1 MADLEQMKRWSM
13 NVSWEEVFEY
23 NMTSG
28 TASSIRTARVTYGT
42 EKQIQGFPEVWAD
55 SDMVH
60 PGFKETF
67 LQAFRVLRT
76 GGDHARCE
84 IRLKNRD
91 GEYSWFAMEL
101 EVLSYEE
108 GCPEIVLGTVWR
120 TSPGSRNWENAYI
133 RQARVISCFGRF
145 PGSR

>member
-1 MADLEQMKRWSM
+1 MKRWSM

-28 TASSIRTARVTYGT
+28 TALIYTDRKVTYGT

-108 GCPEIVLGTVWR
+108 GCPEIVLGR
-120 TSPGSRNWENAYI
+120 FEDIPGSRSWRTPI
-133 RQARVISCFGRF
+133 SGRPGSISCFWKIPWLTLRWT
-145 PGSR
+145 

>member
-1 MADLEQMKRWSM
+1 
-13 NVSWEEVFEY
+13 
-23 NMTSG
+23 
-28 TASSIRTARVTYGT
+28 
-42 EKQIQGFPEVWAD
+42 
-55 SDMVH
+55 MVH

-84 IRLKNRD
+84 VKLKNRN

-108 GCPEIVLGTVWR
+108 GCPEIVLGRFEDITR
-120 TSPGSRNWENAYI
+120 LKELENAYI
-133 RQARVISCFGRF
+133 RQARVNQLLLEDSLAHAEVDLTGDRVMRRGLRPPAGTPRKPVPGPLISLLYPDWHISCATV
-145 PGSR
+145 PGLPTD